1 MKYKEKLKFIV
12 YIEQVLQHLLVFL
25 LLTLN
30 RVLAGKLARRF
41 HSRIHWRLLTILKTS
56 SESVWSN
63 VFWCVKVC
71 VFWNCIQYTIH
82 SDKTQILK
90 KFPSDKINGTKNT
103 RFYLLLLL
111 CDSYMS
117 WSTRFFSLKLCVG
130 FSCSVSV
137 YSLNLI
143 FLFKKYMDPLI
154 LKRHNSFEN

>member
-30 RVLAGKLARRF
+30 RVPAGKLARRF
-41 HSRIHWRLLTILKTS
+41 HSRIHWRLLTILQTS

-82 SDKTQILK
+82 SDKTKILK
-90 KFPSDKINGTKNT
+90 KFPLDKINGTKNT

-111 CDSYMS
+111 YDSYMS
-117 WSTRFFSLKLCVG
+117 WRFFFSLKLCVG
-130 FSCSVSV
+130 FSSSVSV
-137 YSLNLI
+137 YSLNFI
-143 FLFKKYMDPLI
+143 FLFKTYMDPLT